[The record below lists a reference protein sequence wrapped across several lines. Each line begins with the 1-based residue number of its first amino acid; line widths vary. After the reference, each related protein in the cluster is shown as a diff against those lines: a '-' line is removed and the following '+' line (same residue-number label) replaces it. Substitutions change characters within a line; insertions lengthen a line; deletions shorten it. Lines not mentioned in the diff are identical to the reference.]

1 MTRLGRALP
10 RQPSTERWMT
20 LVILLA
26 FFLHSLA
33 LQVHVHQ
40 AAPPPAVAAAATQPG
55 HTPLKSQDPVD
66 QCRLCQ
72 EMAHAGAFIAPSAAA
87 ACASLVIAWAAY
99 VTLPLAVISARTAFA
114 WQSRAPPRP

>member
-1 MTRLGRALP
+1 
-10 RQPSTERWMT
+10 MT

-33 LQVHVHQ
+33 IQVHVHQ
-40 AAPPPAVAAAATQPG
+40 EAPPVAVATAATQPG

-72 EMAHAGAFIAPSAAA
+72 EMAHAGAFITPSAAF
-87 ACASLVIAWAAY
+87 ACASLVFAWAAY
-99 VTLPLAVISARTAFA
+99 FTVPFAVSSPRTAFA
-114 WQSRAPPRP
+114 WQSRAPPRF